1 MEDEKKKNVPDE
13 ETEEQKKEQK
23 QPSAEETSGTQ
34 SETSEE
40 ATEKQGTESAE
51 EKAEEK
57 ADDMNGEQKEEF
69 PPAQAES
76 DNPEKN
82 DFSQEL
88 LLAKAELAA
97 IKSGMDVSFAEDAVV
112 LAVHDIRKE
121 GGTPDSDSI
130 EKAVKNVLKRHPEWN
145 AKKETDKSAGFKV
158 GADGTKNRTTED
170 DDAIARAFGNK

>member
-13 ETEEQKKEQK
+13 ETEEQKKEQT
-23 QPSAEETSGTQ
+23 QTSAEETSGTQ
-34 SETSEE
+34 SETSEK
-40 ATEKQGTESAE
+40 AAEKQGTESAE
-51 EKAEEK
+51 EKAKEK
-57 ADDMNGEQKEEF
+57 EDDPKAEQKEDSST
-69 PPAQAES
+69 AQAGS
-76 DNPEKN
+76 DNPEKA

-88 LLAKAELAA
+88 LFAKAELAA

-158 GADGTKNRTTED
+158 GADGTKNQAAED
-170 DDAIARAFGNK
+170 DDAISRAFGNK

>member
-13 ETEEQKKEQK
+13 ETEEQKKEQT
-23 QPSAEETSGTQ
+23 QTSAEETSGTQ
-34 SETSEE
+34 SETSEK
-40 ATEKQGTESAE
+40 AAEKQGTESAE
-51 EKAEEK
+51 EKAE
-57 ADDMNGEQKEEF
+57 QKEDSST
-69 PPAQAES
+69 AQAGS
-76 DNPEKN
+76 DNPEKA

-130 EKAVKNVLKRHPEWN
+130 EQAVKNVLKRHPEWN

-158 GADGTKNRTTED
+158 GADGTKNQAAED
-170 DDAIARAFGNK
+170 DDAISRAFGNK

>member
-13 ETEEQKKEQK
+13 ETEEQKKEQT
-23 QPSAEETSGTQ
+23 QTSAEETSGTQ
-34 SETSEE
+34 SETSEK
-40 ATEKQGTESAE
+40 AAEKQGTESAE
-51 EKAEEK
+51 EKAE
-57 ADDMNGEQKEEF
+57 QKEDSSM
-69 PPAQAES
+69 AQAGS
-76 DNPEKN
+76 DNPEKA

-130 EKAVKNVLKRHPEWN
+130 EQAVKNVLKRHPEWN

-158 GADGTKNRTTED
+158 GADGTKDQAAED
-170 DDAIARAFGNK
+170 DDAISRAFGNK

>member
-13 ETEEQKKEQK
+13 ETEEQKKEQT
-23 QPSAEETSGTQ
+23 QTSAEETSGTQ
-34 SETSEE
+34 SETSEK
-40 ATEKQGTESAE
+40 AAEKQGTESAE
-51 EKAEEK
+51 EKAEQKEDSSTAQARSDNLEK
-57 ADDMNGEQKEEF
+57 A
-69 PPAQAES
+69 
-76 DNPEKN
+76 

-158 GADGTKNRTTED
+158 GADGTKNQAAED
-170 DDAIARAFGNK
+170 DDAISRAFGNK

>member
-13 ETEEQKKEQK
+13 ETEEQKKEQT
-23 QPSAEETSGTQ
+23 QTSAEETSGTQ
-34 SETSEE
+34 SETSEK
-40 ATEKQGTESAE
+40 AAEKQGTESAE
-51 EKAEEK
+51 EKAE
-57 ADDMNGEQKEEF
+57 QKEDSST
-69 PPAQAES
+69 AQAGS
-76 DNPEKN
+76 DNPEKA

-130 EKAVKNVLKRHPEWN
+130 EKAIKNVLKRHPEWN

-158 GADGTKNRTTED
+158 GADGTKNQAAED
-170 DDAIARAFGNK
+170 DDAISRAFGNK

>member
-13 ETEEQKKEQK
+13 ETEEQKKEQT
-23 QPSAEETSGTQ
+23 QTSAEETSGTQ
-34 SETSEE
+34 SETSEK
-40 ATEKQGTESAE
+40 AAEKQGTESAE
-51 EKAEEK
+51 EKAE
-57 ADDMNGEQKEEF
+57 QKEDSST
-69 PPAQAES
+69 AQTGS
-76 DNPEKN
+76 DNPEKA

-145 AKKETDKSAGFKV
+145 AKKETDKFAGFKV
-158 GADGTKNRTTED
+158 GADGTKNQAAED
-170 DDAIARAFGNK
+170 DDAISRAFGNK

>member
-13 ETEEQKKEQK
+13 ETEEQKKEQT
-23 QPSAEETSGTQ
+23 QTSAEETSGTQ
-34 SETSEE
+34 SETSEK
-40 ATEKQGTESAE
+40 AAEKQGTESAE

-57 ADDMNGEQKEEF
+57 EDDPKAEQKEDSST
-69 PPAQAES
+69 AQAGS
-76 DNPEKN
+76 DNPEKA

-145 AKKETDKSAGFKV
+145 AKNETDKSTGFKV
-158 GADGTKNRTTED
+158 GADGTKNQAAED
-170 DDAIARAFGNK
+170 DDAISRAFGNK